1 MYEMESP
8 DSFWDLF
15 ETNLQIHGASLEE
28 IQQKAAI
35 ITKICK
41 AIRGMNGEIDEEDAW
56 DFIYHYEKTNKHL
69 PNDNEIDAIAIEY
82 IKMAEES
89 GTMPNQIAEVEAQE
103 ASYKKNVTEVI
114 VEGDITI
121 TPTDALK
128 EMVKEMPT
136 LDEDTKKY
144 YISLFDKLA
153 LPDQELL
160 VSKIKAIEADLS
172 KVPYLLD
179 EERIKLRNSV
189 FELTK
194 EKRREK
200 LAQLIKERS
209 KNEAYYMTLY
219 MDQQIKG
226 NLKKLPFLTL
236 SEVDD
241 IMNIILTSPFEE
253 KKNIVSTVYEVEQFL
268 NNILQK
274 GIALTNIER
283 KNMRLDLIRLP
294 AKERIQMVDRIIEE
308 RKAQIVGDILIQE
321 IPSLQFE
328 NNEKL
333 IKELMW
339 LSEEEL
345 KQRINKIKTEKSKSS
360 QEKSKIF
367 ETSAAGSACKKCGWP
382 MGQFSKKC
390 PRCGWS
396 VDDWFKI

>member
-1 MYEMESP
+1 M
-8 DSFWDLF
+8 
-15 ETNLQIHGASLEE
+15 TGVQ
-28 IQQKAAI
+28 
-35 ITKICK
+35 TC
-41 AIRGMNGEIDEEDAW
+41 
-56 DFIYHYEKTNKHL
+56 
-69 PNDNEIDAIAIEY
+69 
-82 IKMAEES
+82 
-89 GTMPNQIAEVEAQE
+89 
-103 ASYKKNVTEVI
+103 
-114 VEGDITI
+114 
-121 TPTDALK
+121 
-128 EMVKEMPT
+128 
-136 LDEDTKKY
+136 
-144 YISLFDKLA
+144 A
-153 LPDQELL
+153 LPIYQELL

-209 KNEAYYMTLY
+209 KNEAYFMTLY
-219 MDQQIKG
+219 MDQEIKG
-226 NLKKLPFLTL
+226 NLKKLPFLIS

-253 KKNIVSTVYEVEQFL
+253 KKNIVSTVNEVEQFL
-268 NNILQK
+268 NNIIQK
-274 GIALTNIER
+274 GIALTDIER

-294 AKERIQMVDRIIEE
+294 VKERIQLVDRIIEE
-308 RKAQIVGDILIQE
+308 RKAQIVEDILIRE

-339 LSEEEL
+339 LSQEEL

-367 ETSAAGSACKKCGWP
+367 ESSAAGSACKKCGWP

-396 VDDWFKI
+396 VVDWFKI